1 MISRDDYWRIE
12 QHYVIQITRNNRFYN
27 TRKKLQTKTQ
37 GHFAKMNDLNDYA
50 FYIKPPLSV
59 WNIANTQSLN
69 PIYLRAM
76 IELMTNI
83 HRKKLTVFLVHHIF
97 DNKNLIME
105 ES

>member
-59 WNIANTQSLN
+59 WNIANTKSLN
-69 PIYLRAM
+69 LFACYDRINDKHTQKEVDSFPCTSY
-76 IELMTNI
+76 
-83 HRKKLTVFLVHHIF
+83 F
-97 DNKNLIME
+97 
-105 ES
+105 